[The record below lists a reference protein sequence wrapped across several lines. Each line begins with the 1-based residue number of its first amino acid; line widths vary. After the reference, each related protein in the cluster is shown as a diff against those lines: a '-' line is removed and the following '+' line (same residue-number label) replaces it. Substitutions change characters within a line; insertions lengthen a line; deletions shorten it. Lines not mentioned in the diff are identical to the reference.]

1 MEASPLLLV
10 VADTAAQRRQLT
22 LAALRHGQRQGPTV
36 AVVDLTGDRT
46 LPEGQLPLQHYD
58 ADAWADSLWR
68 GLVPVLEPWLAL
80 LELEAVA
87 AERPFLGAIP
97 GLDTVLRALYL
108 AQCWQ
113 ERQPGCALVVVM
125 PSPAQACEIL
135 QLLRRGP
142 DLLEGLWSPLL
153 AWWSQTRQRLAQF
166 ELVLRLRLP
175 GSDSLVLSPAWRSR
189 LEDLAA
195 RLQHEPEPV
204 EVLLALAVDAQDLSR
219 LDTRVAALPLCGLA
233 QPRLWLEGLLPESAV
248 DQLAGRWGLPLLQG
262 RSDQR
267 GLGFEPWLSQP
278 LCSERRR
285 WLDGPDGYRCRLL
298 LPGLVREG
306 LRVFQAEQ
314 QLLIRSG
321 GLQLEVPLPAHW
333 SQLACCSARIDAP
346 WLEIGLS

>member
-10 VADTAAQRRQLT
+10 VAETASQRRQLT
-22 LAALRHGQRQGPTV
+22 QAALGHCQRQRPKV
-36 AVVDLTGDRT
+36 AVVDLSCDLT
-46 LPEGQLPLQHYD
+46 LPGGQLPIQRYD
-58 ADAWADSLWR
+58 ADAWADSIWQ

-80 LELEAVA
+80 LELEPVA

-97 GLDTVLRALYL
+97 GLETVLRALYL
-108 AQCWQ
+108 AQCWHDR
-113 ERQPGCALVVVM
+113 EPGCALVVVM
-125 PSPAQACEIL
+125 PALAQASEIL

-175 GSDSLVLSPAWRSR
+175 GADSLVLSPAWRSR
-189 LEDLAA
+189 LDDLAA
-195 RLQHEPEPV
+195 RLLHESEPV
-204 EVLLALAVDAQDLSR
+204 EALLALAVDAQDLPQ
-219 LDTRVAALPLCGLA
+219 LGTKVAALPLCGIP
-233 QPRLWLEGLLPESAV
+233 QPRLWLEGLLPASAV
-248 DQLAGRWGLPLLQG
+248 DQLASRWGLPLLQG
-262 RSDQR
+262 RPDQQA
-267 GLGFEPWLSQP
+267 LAFEPWLSQP
-278 LCSERRR
+278 LCAERRR

-306 LRVFQAEQ
+306 LRVLQADQ

-321 GLQLEVPLPAHW
+321 GLQLEVPLPDHW
-333 SQLACCSARIDAP
+333 SQLACRSARIDAP